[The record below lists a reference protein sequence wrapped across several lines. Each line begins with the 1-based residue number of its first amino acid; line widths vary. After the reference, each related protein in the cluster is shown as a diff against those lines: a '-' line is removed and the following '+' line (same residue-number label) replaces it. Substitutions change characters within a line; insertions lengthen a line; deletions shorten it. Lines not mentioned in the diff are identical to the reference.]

1 MNKKEVLEI
10 RKQFS
15 PENCAI
21 TRICGC
27 YVNGDKEKQLEFKEA
42 FLSLPEEE
50 TFKYY
55 ELFKKTLSGT
65 MGKNLLNMGF
75 PLEQEFEG
83 GTQHFLLQLKN
94 SKLTDEMLVSE
105 FYDKVIEH
113 YDFGEHYLILLI
125 HAAYDVPGKAMD
137 GSEMFDASDS
147 VYDYILC
154 SICPVTLS
162 KAGLCYNAIKNS
174 IEDRI
179 RDWIVTDPA
188 NGFLFPAFNDRDTDL
203 HSLLYYSKKPEELQ
217 YYFLEKVLGCDEVM
231 SAGTQK
237 EAFQDILVNTLG
249 DDCDYT
255 VIKTIHENLNEMIE
269 EAKEAPEP
277 LSLGKQEV
285 KKLLTTSGVT
295 EEQMENFDK
304 DFDENIGAQT
314 SLLASNITNLRKF
327 NIKSPDVV
335 IQVNPERTDL
345 VDVQIIDGRKC
356 LVIPIDDQVEVNGIS
371 VNAK

>member
-75 PLEQEFEG
+75 PLNQEFEG
-83 GTQHFLLQLKN
+83 GTQHFLLQLKDC
-94 SKLTDEMLVSE
+94 KLTDDMLVSE

-304 DFDENIGAQT
+304 EFDENIGAQT
-314 SLLASNITNLRKF
+314 ELLASNITNLRKF

>member
-27 YVNGDKEKQLEFKEA
+27 YVNGDKEKQLEFKDA

-65 MGKNLLNMGF
+65 MGKNLLNMEF

-83 GTQHFLLQLKN
+83 GTQHFLMQLKS
-94 SKLTDEMLVSE
+94 SKLTDDMLVSE

-125 HAAYDVPGKAMD
+125 HAAYDVPGKSSD
-137 GSEMFDASDS
+137 GTEMFDASDS

-162 KAGLCYNAIKNS
+162 KAGLCYNAVKNS

-269 EAKEAPEP
+269 EAKEEPEP
-277 LSLGKQEV
+277 LSLGKQDV

-295 EEQMENFDK
+295 EEQLENFDK

>member
-162 KAGLCYNAIKNS
+162 KAGLCYNAVKNS

-237 EAFQDILVNTLG
+237 EVFQDILVNTLG

-295 EEQMENFDK
+295 EEQMVNFDK

>member
-65 MGKNLLNMGF
+65 LGKNLLNMGF
-75 PLEQEFEG
+75 PMEQEFEG
-83 GTQHFLLQLKN
+83 GTQHFLMQLKS
-94 SKLTDEMLVSE
+94 SKLTDDMLVSE

-125 HAAYDVPGKAMD
+125 HAAYDVPGKSLD

-154 SICPVTLS
+154 SLCPVTLS
-162 KAGLCYNAIKNS
+162 QAGLCYNAINNA

-179 RDWIVTDPA
+179 RDWIVTAPA
-188 NGFLFPAFNDRDTDL
+188 NGFLFPAFNDRDTDV
-203 HSLLYYSKKPEELQ
+203 HNILYYSKKPEELQ
-217 YYFLEKVLGCDEVM
+217 YYFVEQVLGCSEVM
-231 SAGTQK
+231 SAGSQM
-237 EAFQDILVNTLG
+237 ESFQNILTNTLG

-285 KKLLTTSGVT
+285 KRLLTHSGVA
-295 EEQMENFDK
+295 EEKMEDFDR
-304 DFDENIGAQT
+304 DFDENIGAHT

-327 NIKSPDVV
+327 NIKAPDVV
-335 IQVNPERTDL
+335 VQVNPERTDL
-345 VDVQIIDGRKC
+345 VDVQVIDGRKC
-356 LVIPIDDQVEVNGIS
+356 LVIPIDDQVEVNGIY